1 MSLYSYRKA
10 NSTYHS
16 SAYRFNRRESKVV
29 FEIEQRPLTLW
40 KLIQGLINDFR
51 DLLTSSRIAGVLI
64 PAILIFYGLN
74 LLSIQIIPAITEH
87 LQKQRGNFEQGS
99 TGLVSDRHVSAKQT
113 YLSNPGSDY
122 FEKLQ
127 SDAYKTNTLLQD
139 PVSEEYRGTFKLSIP
154 SLGLLDLPVRSNV
167 NSGNETIYD
176 KVLESGLAHMEN
188 TGLPISDVKNNIV
201 IYGHSSAGN
210 YYQRTKDVAAA
221 FSILNKAKIG
231 DEIIIKMEGKEYK
244 YKVSKT
250 KIVGPYDISIITG
263 DSWDSQTLTL
273 FTCFPAGNN
282 ANRLVVTANPVE

>member
-1 MSLYSYRKA
+1 MPLYSYRKD
-10 NSTYHS
+10 NTTYHS

-29 FEIEQRPLTLW
+29 FEIEQKPLTLW
-40 KLIQGLINDFR
+40 KLIQGFINDFR
-51 DLLTSSRIAGVLI
+51 ELLTSSRIAGTLI
-64 PAILIFYGLN
+64 PAVLIFYGLN
-74 LLSIQIIPAITEH
+74 LLSVQIIPAFTEH
-87 LQKQRGNFEQGS
+87 LQKQRGNFDQGS
-99 TGLVSDRHVSAKQT
+99 TLLVSDRHVSAKQS

-127 SDAYKTNTLLQD
+127 SDAYSTNTLMND
-139 PVSEEYRGTFKLSIP
+139 PISHDYRGTFLLSIP
-154 SLGLLDLPVRSNV
+154 SLGLIDLPVRANV
-167 NSGNETIYD
+167 NSGDEAVYD
-176 KVLESGLAHMEN
+176 KVLENGLAHMEN
-188 TGLPISDVKNNIV
+188 TGLPISDIKNNIV
-201 IYGHSSAGN
+201 VYGHSSAGN

-263 DSWDSQTLTL
+263 DSGLRQSLTL

-282 ANRLVVTANPVE
+282 ANRLVVNAIPVE